1 MNNNSHYED
10 KICEAIEYIVENAIR
25 NADYDKTIQAT
36 IVKAEDQTIG
46 KYSVKYQDSI
56 FYAYA
61 NSVEVKYTKGTD
73 VYVLVP
79 GNDTSRDKTILG
91 SVKKLGVNYT
101 NNPEGEEAFEI
112 IGNNCIELGKEFGLC
127 SYNSEQTKIIYDRE
141 KNIND
146 INLNLTSA
154 ENYIRQSSAILCGGL
169 FKTALPKEQQLKGN
183 YGVLFELAFLS
194 SAGEIVLKNYAID
207 INQMTG
213 NPYLLT
219 SATRQYAIFEI
230 NGASFQY
237 INKITLF
244 AYNFPNTVENQPD
257 DIFISALELSAVSKL
272 TEEQLSSYALTF
284 ITPQGIYFDNT
295 HLPNDKKSIQAQIRI
310 KGKIADNNF
319 QNIKYY
325 WFIENASINFMSEK
339 YNRYGGAGWECIN
352 DFNLIKAA
360 TEVQSAVIEWI
371 PASFQIEVLKS
382 EILGK
387 EKKYKCVAVYDETV
401 ISREIVIMN
410 YSSEYEIIIES
421 DKGTEFYFDQ
431 GNPLLTCKINGQE
444 MIGEDYVYAWGVIDN
459 NNIFSTLTA
468 VEGTEMKIEQNKIY
482 NYYIGSILNFSTI
495 KCSVFYKDNY
505 LGTAKII
512 LTNSLEIDKL
522 GYSLV
527 INNGTQLFKYNE
539 QGISPASGSLESP
552 IIIQD
557 LSFTLFDKN
566 GEELA
571 VEDCVAKWIYPKNNT
586 MIKHPPKEIYDLI
599 IEETEDSIIY
609 GNYPNISYSIEN
621 LYDVNKTNNTIQ
633 LEIEYKSMIFDAE
646 TTFTFIKEGD
656 TGTNGTEYVCKIVPN
671 VAIGDTPLYPMI
683 LNGKINYQTP
693 QTGKWFKVQLWHNGE
708 LIFDNIQNALSDEGA
723 EVKVKWSILKNKYS
737 ASVSDSSSLT
747 VDETTG
753 VFNFIN
759 YLSDSPANII
769 KCELT
774 YKDLVYYA
782 TLPLIT
788 AYTNDINNTI
798 QLKDYTGFRYAIYS
812 TDGRVPQY
820 NNSNPFEIESNL
832 NKENLNYTWNICGK
846 VYKKV
851 AQENED
857 GDVNFEWKWI
867 SSENLEKQE
876 KSLIELSNNQS
887 IFKPS
892 DEYYGECVTNAIECI
907 IKQNDVEI
915 GKIHIPIHLM
925 LNRYGNSAMNGWDG
939 NSININNDNGFILA
953 PQVGAGYKDTE
964 NTFSGVFMGRVQ
976 EANKTKAETG
986 LFGYNK
992 GQRTITLSAQDG
1004 SAIFGTLGKGQ
1015 IILDP
1020 NADKAMLYSH
1030 NFWERYDDE
1039 TGKPSSYESGNENKL
1054 GLLIDLTTPEIRYG
1068 NGKFKIDSNGILTA
1082 NEGYF
1087 TGIIDAKAGGKIGG
1101 FIIKDTYLFNGRES
1115 LDGSVNNAVKGVYIG
1130 TNGIAVGA
1138 SNKKYVQLSKEGG
1151 LIAKSVNIEGY
1162 IEATS
1167 GKIGGWLLKDG
1178 SLNAG
1183 ATTLH
1188 EDNGI
1193 ITNSIKIDTVMKGLD
1208 GKDKDVKG
1216 EIGSILGKSG
1226 NEYTYNIGII
1236 SDTNNS
1242 IILESGRDIR
1252 LTCQTNE
1259 GIWLD
1264 AGPFGEVNYCSKS
1277 TGGKWTPVSGSS
1289 VAVFQ

>member
-61 NSVEVKYTKGTD
+61 NSAEIKYTKGTD
-73 VYVLVP
+73 VYVLIP

-310 KGKIADNNF
+310 KGKIADNS
-319 QNIKYY
+319 QSIKYY

-371 PASFQIEVLKS
+371 SASFQIEVLKS

-401 ISREIVIMN
+401 MSREIVITN
-410 YSSEYEIIIES
+410 YSSEYEITIES

-444 MIGEDYVYAWGVIDN
+444 MVGEDYVYAWGVIDN

-468 VEGTEMKIEQNKIY
+468 VEGTEMKIEHNRIY

-552 IIIQD
+552 ILIQD

-571 VEDCVAKWIYPKNNT
+571 VEDCVAKWTYPKKNT
-586 MIKHPPKEIYDLI
+586 MIKYPSKDIYNLI
-599 IEETEDSIIY
+599 IEETEEKIIY

-621 LYDVNKTNNTIQ
+621 LYDVNKTENVIQ
-633 LEIEYKSMIFDAE
+633 LEIEYKSMIFNAE
-646 TTFTFIKEGD
+646 TNFTFIKEGD
-656 TGTNGTEYVCKIVPN
+656 TGTNGTEYICKIVPN
-671 VAIGDTPLYPMI
+671 VATGDIPLYPMI
-683 LNGKINYQTP
+683 LNGKINYKTP
-693 QTGKWFKVQLWHNGE
+693 QPKEWFKVQLWHNGE
-708 LIFDNIQNALSDEGA
+708 LIFDNVQSALSDEGS
-723 EVKVKWSILKNKYS
+723 EVKIKWSILKNKYS

-753 VFNFIN
+753 EFNFIN

-812 TDGRVPQY
+812 PDGRVPQY
-820 NNSNPFEIESNL
+820 DNSNPFEIESNL
-832 NKENLNYTWNICGK
+832 DSASLNYTWNICGK

-851 AQENED
+851 IEND
-857 GDVNFEWKWI
+857 KSVWKWLL
-867 SSENLEKQE
+867 SGDLEEQ
-876 KSLIELSNNQS
+876 SHFSIELNNNQI

-892 DEYYGECVTNAIECI
+892 DEYYGECVTNAIECV
-907 IKQNDVEI
+907 IKQNEVEI

-939 NSININNDNGFILA
+939 NSININKDNGFILA
-953 PQVGAGYKDTE
+953 PQVGAGKKNEKT
-964 NTFSGVFMGRVQ
+964 NTFTGVFMGTVQ
-976 EANKTKAETG
+976 EANKVKSETG
-986 LFGYNK
+986 LFGYND
-992 GQRTITLSAQDG
+992 GQRTISLNAEDG
-1004 SAIFGTLGKGQ
+1004 SAIFGKLGDGQ
-1015 IILDP
+1015 IVLDP
-1020 NADKAMLYSH
+1020 AADKAMLYSH
-1030 NFWERYDDE
+1030 NFWKTYDDE
-1039 TGKPSSYESGNENKL
+1039 TGMPSSYGSGNENQA
-1054 GLLIDLTTPEIRYG
+1054 GLLIDLTTPEIRFG
-1068 NGKFKIDSNGILTA
+1068 NGKFKVGADGVLSATDGT
-1082 NEGYF
+1082 F
-1087 TGIIDAKAGGKIGG
+1087 TGVINAKAGGTIGG
-1101 FIIKDTYLFNGRES
+1101 FTIKDNCLYSGRDT
-1115 LDGSVNNAVKGVYIG
+1115 LGGSTAGVYIG
-1130 TNGIAVGA
+1130 TDGITVAA
-1138 SNKKYVQLSKEGG
+1138 SGSKYVQLSKAGG
-1151 LIAKSVNIEGY
+1151 LIAK
-1162 IEATS
+1162 EADIS
-1167 GKIGGWLLKDG
+1167 GTISAKKGNIGGWEISTYAIEGGETILNSEDG
-1178 SLNAG
+1178 I
-1183 ATTLH
+1183 TT
-1188 EDNGI
+1188 NTI
-1193 ITNSIKIDTVMKGLD
+1193 IIDTELNGNPI
-1208 GKDKDVKG
+1208 KG
-1216 EIGSILGKSG
+1216 EIGAIRGKTDST
-1226 NEYTYNIGII
+1226 YTYNVGIT
-1236 SDTNNS
+1236 SDDKNS

-1252 LTCQTNE
+1252 LTCNEIE

-1264 AGPFGEVNYCSKS
+1264 GGYYGTVKYRSADTNGEWKS
-1277 TGGKWTPVSGSS
+1277 VGSGG

>member
-61 NSVEVKYTKGTD
+61 NSAEVKYTKGTD
-73 VYVLVP
+73 VYVLIP

-272 TEEQLSSYALTF
+272 TEEQLSSYVLTF
-284 ITPQGIYFDNT
+284 ITPQGTYFDNT
-295 HLPNDKKSIQAQIRI
+295 PNDKKTIQAQIRI
-310 KGKIADNNF
+310 KGKIADNNS
-319 QNIKYY
+319 QSIKYY

-401 ISREIVIMN
+401 MSREIVITN
-410 YSSEYEIIIES
+410 YSSEYEITIES

-444 MIGEDYVYAWGVIDN
+444 MVGEDYVYAWGVIDN

-468 VEGTEMKIEQNKIY
+468 VEGTEMKIEHNRIY

-552 IIIQD
+552 ILIQD

-571 VEDCVAKWIYPKNNT
+571 VEDCVAKWTYPKKNT
-586 MIKHPPKEIYDLI
+586 MIKYPPKDIYNLI
-599 IEETEDSIIY
+599 IEETEEKIIY

-621 LYDVNKTNNTIQ
+621 LYDVNKTENVIQ
-633 LEIEYKSMIFDAE
+633 LEIEYKSMIFNAE
-646 TTFTFIKEGD
+646 TNFTFIKEGD

-671 VAIGDTPLYPMI
+671 VAVGDIPLYPMI
-683 LNGKINYQTP
+683 LNGNINYKIP
-693 QTGKWFKVQLWHNGE
+693 QPNEWFKVQLWHNGE
-708 LIFDNIQNALSDEGA
+708 LIFDNVQSALSDEGS

-747 VDETTG
+747 VDEATG
-753 VFNFIN
+753 EFNFIN

-812 TDGRVPQY
+812 PDGRVPQY
-820 NNSNPFEIESNL
+820 DNSNPFEIESNL
-832 NKENLNYTWNICGK
+832 NKESLSYTWNICGK

-851 AQENED
+851 AKKDED
-857 GDVNFEWKWI
+857 GDVNFEWEWI
-867 SSENLEKQE
+867 LSENLEKQE
-876 KSLIELSNNQS
+876 RSSIELNNNQI

-892 DEYYGECVTNAIECI
+892 DEYYGECVTNAIECVV
-907 IKQNDVEI
+907 KQNEVEI
-915 GKIHIPIHLM
+915 GKIHIPVHLM

-939 NSININNDNGFILA
+939 NSININKDNGFILA

-1004 SAIFGTLGKGQ
+1004 SAIFGALGKGQ

-1020 NADKAMLYSH
+1020 TADKAMLYSH

-1039 TGKPSSYESGNENKL
+1039 TGKPTSYSSSNEKGK
-1054 GLLIDLTTPEIRYG
+1054 GLLIDLTTPEIRFG
-1068 NGKFKIDSNGILTA
+1068 S
-1082 NEGYF
+1082 GYF
-1087 TGIIDAKAGGKIGG
+1087 TVNSEGKLDATDGVFTGTITATGGKIGG
-1101 FIIKDTYLFNGRES
+1101 FTINESSLSAGKMTISPAQISLGNKFIVSEGSVYLKGKIDAGSGTIGDFTIDES
-1115 LDGSVNNAVKGVYIG
+1115 LYTGKSSMLSSKAGVYIG
-1130 TNGIAVGA
+1130 SNGIA
-1138 SNKKYVQLSKEGG
+1138 L
-1151 LIAKSVNIEGY
+1151 
-1162 IEATS
+1162 
-1167 GKIGGWLLKDG
+1167 
-1178 SLNAG
+1178 
-1183 ATTLH
+1183 
-1188 EDNGI
+1188 
-1193 ITNSIKIDTVMKGLD
+1193 
-1208 GKDKDVKG
+1208 GKDSAFSVTSNGDLTVDGGSITLTLADKNPYSQTDPTTFTFLNESGGTLG
-1216 EIGSILGKSG
+1216 EI
-1226 NEYTYNIGII
+1226 YH
-1236 SDTNNS
+1236 
-1242 IILESGRDIR
+1242 
-1252 LTCQTNE
+1252 
-1259 GIWLD
+1259 WH
-1264 AGPFGEVNYCSKS
+1264 
-1277 TGGKWTPVSGSS
+1277 TGGAPRLIIQAYGELDLRSTAGGVLVNGETLEA
-1289 VAVFQ
+1289 VAVFG